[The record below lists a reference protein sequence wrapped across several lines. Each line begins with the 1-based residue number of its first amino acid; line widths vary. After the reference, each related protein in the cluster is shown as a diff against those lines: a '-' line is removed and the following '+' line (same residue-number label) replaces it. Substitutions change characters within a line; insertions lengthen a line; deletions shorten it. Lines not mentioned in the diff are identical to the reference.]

1 MQEVPG
7 YDVRELLAT
16 GGTARVHRAVH
27 RVTGEVVAL
36 KRLVPGADPDLLQRE
51 AEALAR
57 VSSPFVVRLRGV
69 LLDGTVLVLD
79 HAAGGTLGR
88 LLARRGTLDPGE
100 VVTVL
105 VPVALGLAAA
115 HAAGLVHG
123 DVSPAS
129 VLLTA
134 DGMPLLVDLG
144 AAPGEQRPVGAAPG
158 SLDPAVP
165 AGAPVTPASDVWAL
179 GALGLRLLGLPL
191 PAPGRP
197 APPAPVPTAA
207 VPPLFSPAVPPALLA
222 ALTAAVHPDPGAR
235 PTATD
240 LARTLQQSCTPL
252 PLRAARG
259 PLTVPAVVPAV
270 LPDVVPDA
278 APPVRPVVAASWSAQ
293 SEEPVTRP
301 VAVTPPDRG
310 ARGPSEPLRPSRSRS
325 RMPGRRALVLTAAAS
340 LVVLAAGAGW
350 AWGRAAGTPS
360 ITTLPAAVPTTAPS
374 PTATER
380 IAWTAVLDS
389 LDQARAEAF
398 ARAASDGLAAVWAP
412 GSAGLA
418 ADTAAVRRLAAAGR
432 VATGLR
438 HRILELEVHQESVT
452 RVVLRTVDVLAPH
465 EVRTIGGTVVEQVG
479 ERPAASYDVVLVRSG
494 GRWLLASVVPA

>member
-7 YDVRELLAT
+7 YDVMELLAT

-36 KRLVPGADPDLLQRE
+36 KRLHPGADPDLLQRE

-57 VSSPFVVRLRGV
+57 VSSPYVVRLRGV

-79 HAAGGTLGR
+79 HTAGGTLGR

-123 DVSPAS
+123 DVSPAN

-134 DGMPLLVDLG
+134 DGMPLLADLG
-144 AAPGEQRPVGAAPG
+144 AARAPGEQRPVDATPG
-158 SLDPAVP
+158 CL

-179 GALGLRLLGLPL
+179 GVLGLRLLGLPL
-191 PAPGRP
+191 PAPAPLPLSGP
-197 APPAPVPTAA
+197 AA
-207 VPPLFSPAVPPALLA
+207 SPASDAPPALLA
-222 ALTAAVHPDPGAR
+222 ALSAAVHPDPAAR
-235 PTATD
+235 PTATS

-252 PLRAARG
+252 PLRAAGG

-270 LPDVVPDA
+270 DPDA
-278 APPVRPVVAASWSAQ
+278 APLVRPVVAASWSAR

-301 VAVTPPDRG
+301 VAVPLPDRG
-310 ARGPSEPLRPSRSRS
+310 ARVLSEPLSTSRFRSRV
-325 RMPGRRALVLTAAAS
+325 PGRRGLVVGAALT

-360 ITTLPAAVPTTAPS
+360 ITALPVAVPPVEPS
-374 PTATER
+374 PTATGLVE
-380 IAWTAVLDS
+380 WTALLDS
-389 LDQARAEAF
+389 LDRARAEAF
-398 ARAASDGLAAVWAP
+398 SRAATDGLAAVWAP

-418 ADTAAVRRLAAAGR
+418 ADTAAVRRLADAGR

-438 HRILELEVHQESVT
+438 HRVIELEVRQQSPDRVT
-452 RVVLRTVDVLAPH
+452 LRTVDVLAPH
-465 EVRTIGGTVVEQVG
+465 EVRTIGGTVLEQVG
-479 ERPAASYDVVLVRSG
+479 ERPAASYDVVLVKSS
-494 GRWLLASVVPA
+494 GRWLLASVAPA